1 MKRGMKTARWVF
13 GWLLML
19 LVAGLYAQP
28 SASVV
33 TQGIHLSYRAGSFG
47 TDLEK
52 LVKAGVRSV
61 LLEWKSI
68 PQAEQWSDAIQKLEQ
83 AKLDYWFAFSP
94 HGDERYATGWT
105 VQPERYRLT
114 PSKEGIYSLR
124 FPGAARAWMVA
135 VNRADA
141 SWKRTT
147 MLDVRNDRATLA
159 MPGDPES
166 EVLLFYP
173 HGRTQLPDLWEG
185 WDRFR
190 DNLMALLKEMKPG
203 AGFRGW
209 VNLVTLPQ
217 DEDAVACVPDSP
229 LFRVE
234 WQSFLQTRYKEVSD
248 LEREWGLEG
257 EISSFERAAGVIPLW
272 RMNRGLPFL
281 WNPAKPD
288 EKPLDVSIHRSAF
301 QRDYRDYLNARL
313 TALIGTLQQALRSFT
328 SDAPVYALQ
337 MPPARQQ
344 PPLIPNYA
352 GSYGGLENVC
362 VWLPNNDKEAWAY
375 RMAYHTLEGRPR
387 NPAHRMLIVELGV
400 EQLESAPLTLAR
412 ARTLGYQQIFWQLA
426 TQEPMPDEFFKAML
440 AADEAPANVNA
451 IEWLPFPASLW
462 SPAEF
467 TRLPDGRWWFPSA
480 SAGGEVLDWGNNL
493 YAYWTTSDTAEGRR
507 IQLCLWSKQGTQ
519 EVVLRRLDD
528 STLSVLSTG
537 GQAVDVR
544 VRRDRVTLQVG
555 TLPILLTGFQV
566 LPICETAVNEYHA
579 RFALAEKA
587 ATQAGQNFSILRFN
601 FRQAVSL
608 YERNPVEGY
617 RLILNSV
624 HEAERFHRSHLQI
637 EAEHT
642 QEHTFG
648 TLRENPAA
656 SGGSTLWL
664 STPLSPSPAGYGAS
678 YTFSAA
684 RSGEYVLW
692 LSTPLPAIPIEWSVE
707 STSEP
712 ESPLIIKG
720 RIPEQEN
727 GEYTVRS
734 GYGGTFHWVRM
745 GAVTLKP
752 GEYRLQ
758 LRLSAGKPDWY
769 YAEWDALLIA
779 PPDLEPSGR
788 SISDG
793 R

>member
-1 MKRGMKTARWVF
+1 MKRGKRTARWGS
-13 GWLLML
+13 GWLLMF
-19 LVAGLYAQP
+19 LVAGSYAQP

-33 TQGIHLSYRAGSFG
+33 TQGVHLSYRAGSFG

-52 LVKAGVRSV
+52 LAKAGVRSV
-61 LLEWKSI
+61 LLEWQSF

-83 AKLDYWFAFSP
+83 AKLDYWLAFSP
-94 HGDERYATGWT
+94 HRAERYATGWI
-105 VQPERYRLT
+105 VQPERYRLA
-114 PSKEGIYSLR
+114 PSKEGVYSLR
-124 FPGAARAWMVA
+124 FSGADKAWMVA
-135 VNRADA
+135 ANRTDA

-190 DNLMALLKEMKPG
+190 DNLMVLLKELKPG
-203 AGFRGW
+203 TGFRGW
-209 VNLVTLPQ
+209 VNLVSIPQ
-217 DEDAVACVPDSP
+217 DDDAVACVPDSP

-234 WQSFLQTRYKEVSD
+234 WQSFLQARYKEIGD

-257 EISSFERAAGVIPLW
+257 GIGSFERAAGVIPLW
-272 RMNRGLPFL
+272 RVNRGLPYL
-281 WNPAKPD
+281 WDPAKPD
-288 EKPLDVSIHRSAF
+288 EKPLDVGIHRSAF

-313 TALIGTLQQALRSFT
+313 TALTGTLRQALRPFT
-328 SDAPVYALQ
+328 GDAPVYAIQ
-337 MPPARQQ
+337 MPPSHQQ
-344 PPLIPNYA
+344 PPLIPTYT

-362 VWLPNNDKEAWAY
+362 VWLPNNDKEAWGY
-375 RMAYHTLEGRPR
+375 WMAYHTLEGRPR

-400 EQLESAPLTLAR
+400 EQLESASLTLAR
-412 ARTLGYQQIFWQLA
+412 ARALGYQQVFWQLA
-426 TQEPMPDEFFKAML
+426 TPESVPDEFFKAML
-440 AADEAPANVNA
+440 AADEAPANG

-467 TRLPDGRWWFPSA
+467 IRLPDGRWWFPSA
-480 SAGGEVLDWGNNL
+480 SAGGEVLDWGDNL
-493 YAYWTTSDTAEGRR
+493 YAYWTTSDTTEGRR
-507 IQLCLWSKQGTQ
+507 IQLCLWSKQGIQ

-528 STLSVLSTG
+528 STLSVLSTD
-537 GQAVDVR
+537 GQAVGVR
-544 VRRDRVTLQVG
+544 VHRDRVTLQVG
-555 TLPILLTGFQV
+555 MRPILLTGFQV
-566 LPICETAVNEYHA
+566 LPICETAVNEYNA

-587 ATQAGQNFSILRFN
+587 AAQAGHQFSILRFN

-617 RLILNSV
+617 RLIVNSV
-624 HEAERFHRSHLQI
+624 HEAERFLRSHLQI

-656 SGGSTLWL
+656 SGSSTLWL
-664 STPLSPSPAGYGAS
+664 STPLSPSSAGYGAS

-684 RSGEYVLW
+684 RPGEYVLW
-692 LSTPLPAIPIEWSVE
+692 LSTTLPATPLEWSMA

-712 ESPLIIKG
+712 DSPSIFKG

-727 GEYTVRS
+727 GELTVRS
-734 GYGGTFHWVRM
+734 GYGGTFHWVRI
-745 GAVTLKP
+745 GTVTLKP

-758 LRLSAGKPDWY
+758 LRLSNEKLDWY

-779 PPDLEPSGR
+779 PPELEPSGR
-788 SISDG
+788 GVSDG